1 MKFASKMMK
10 MVVIALALSYV
21 FVGAISV
28 EAKNIGIN
36 ETNFPDPYFIQF
48 VELKYD
54 KNKDGLLSDKERNAV
69 KKLDI
74 GSGSEYRK
82 TLKFPSPGTL
92 EGIEYFPELKTLIC
106 EYNDLSSL
114 DVSKNNKLEELHCD
128 HNKLEKLD
136 VHQNKKLKILW
147 CDSNNLKTLDVS
159 QNRELK
165 ELWCGRNQI
174 SKIKLNKKIET
185 LELSYNQCNT
195 LNVKNL
201 KNLDFLSC
209 DSNEIKKLDVSKNKK
224 LEYLHCGF
232 NKLKKLDVTHNPRLT
247 SLYCSNN
254 KLRRLD
260 LSNNKRLNELNF
272 RDNYMITGNLGVPF
286 TQMSGFTY
294 IPDGAATS
302 KQRAVIK
309 PKKIGKYY
317 YIPLSSLKR
326 TRGIT
331 KLSAGV
337 LTEKGIRLK
346 KGKIP
351 EKITYKYNMFT
362 NGKKLTKV
370 EIQVKK

>member
-21 FVGAISV
+21 FAGAISV

-36 ETNFPDPYFIQF
+36 ETNFPDPSFMQY
-48 VELKYD
+48 VELKFD

-74 GSGSEYRK
+74 GPDSEYRA

-92 EGIEYFPELKTLIC
+92 EGIEYFPELKELIC
-106 EYNDLSSL
+106 RYNNLSSL
-114 DVSKNNKLEELHCD
+114 DVSKNKNLEELYCNN
-128 HNKLEKLD
+128 NKLEKLD
-136 VHQNKKLKILW
+136 VHKNKKLNILW
-147 CDSNNLKTLDVS
+147 CSSNNLKTLDVS

-165 ELWCGRNQI
+165 ELWCGTNQI
-174 SKIKLNKKIET
+174 SKIKLNRKIET
-185 LELSYNQCNT
+185 LELSLNRCNT

-201 KNLDFLSC
+201 KNLKFLGC
-209 DSNEIKKLDVSKNKK
+209 EENEIKKLDVSKNKK
-224 LEYLHCGF
+224 LDGLYCGF
-232 NKLKKLDVTHNPRLT
+232 NKLRKLDVTHNTRLT
-247 SLYCSNN
+247 ILHCSNN

-260 LSNNKRLNELNF
+260 LSNNKRLGELF
-272 RDNYMITGNLGVPF
+272 FWDNCMITGNLGVPF
-286 TQMSGFTY
+286 TQMY

-317 YIPLSSLKR
+317 YIPLSGLKR

-351 EKITYKYNMFT
+351 EKITYQYNMFT